1 MNDGQR
7 GKRSEALFERARV
20 RIPGGVNSPVRAFR
34 AVGGAPLFVARGEGP
49 HIWDVDGRRY
59 IDYVGSW
66 GPLLFG
72 HAHPRIIDAV
82 REAAASGTSFGA
94 PTEREVVLAERIC
107 ALVPSI
113 EMVRLVNSGTEATM
127 AVVRL
132 ARAAT
137 GRACILKFAG
147 CYHGHADS
155 FLIKAGSGVATL
167 GLPDSPGVTPG
178 TAADTLVAEFNDL
191 AGVEALLDA
200 HPRRVA
206 CIILEPVVGNMG
218 LVPPAD
224 GFLVGLRRLCDTHG
238 ALLVFDEVMTGF
250 RLARGGAQELYGVR
264 PDLSTFGK
272 VIGGG
277 MPIGAYG
284 GRRDL
289 MEMVAPSGPMYQAGT
304 LSGNPIAV
312 AAGLAMLDLLDDG
325 TVFRNLE
332 ARGRAL
338 EDGVCSHVR
347 RLGLDICLQRVGSMW
362 TLFFQPG
369 PVRDWPSAAKSD
381 TARFARFFRALLERG
396 VYLAPSQYEACF
408 VSAAHDDAVIAETVA
423 AIGGALEEA
432 FA

>member
-1 MNDGQR
+1 MNDGHR
-7 GKRSEALFERARV
+7 NSRSEALFERARR

-34 AVGGAPLFVARGEGP
+34 AVGGAPLFIARGQGP
-49 HIWDVDGRRY
+49 HLWDADGQRY

-72 HAHPRIIDAV
+72 HAHPRIVDAV

-107 ALVPSI
+107 TLVPSV

-137 GRACILKFAG
+137 GRPCMIKFAG

-200 HPRRVA
+200 HRGRVA

-224 GFLVGLRRLCDTHG
+224 GFLSGLRRLCDAHG
-238 ALLVFDEVMTGF
+238 VLLVFDEVMTGF

-312 AAGLAMLDLLDDG
+312 AAGLAMLDLLDDDA
-325 TVFRNLE
+325 VFRDLE
-332 ARGRAL
+332 TRSHAL
-338 EDGVCSHVR
+338 EEGVRTHVR
-347 RLGLDICLQRVGSMW
+347 RLGLDVCLQRVGSMW
-362 TLFFQPG
+362 TLFFQSG
-369 PVRDWPSAAKSD
+369 PVRDWPSAARSD
-381 TARFARFFRALLERG
+381 TARFARFFRALLQRG

-408 VSAAHDDAVIAETVA
+408 VSAAHDDAVIAATVT
-423 AIGGALEEA
+423 AIGAALEEA
-432 FA
+432 CT

>member
-1 MNDGQR
+1 
-7 GKRSEALFERARV
+7 V
-20 RIPGGVNSPVRAFR
+20 
-34 AVGGAPLFVARGEGP
+34 
-49 HIWDVDGRRY
+49 WDVEGRRY
-59 IDYVGSW
+59 LDYVGSW

-72 HAHPRIIDAV
+72 HAHPRIVDAV
-82 REAAASGTSFGA
+82 REAAALGTSFGA
-94 PTEREVVLAERIC
+94 PTEREVVLAERI
-107 ALVPSI
+107 ASLVPAV
-113 EMVRLVNSGTEATM
+113 EMVRLVNSGTEAAM
-127 AVVRL
+127 AAVRL

-137 GRACILKFAG
+137 GRARIVKFAG
-147 CYHGHADS
+147 CYHGHADG

-178 TAADTLVAEFNDL
+178 IAADTIIAEFNDL

-200 HPRRVA
+200 HRGQVA
-206 CIILEPVVGNMG
+206 CVIVEPVVGNMG

-224 GFLVGLRRLCDTHG
+224 GFLAGLRRACDAHG
-238 ALLVFDEVMTGF
+238 TLLVFDEVMTGF
-250 RLARGGAQELYGVR
+250 RVARGGAQDLYGVR

-289 MEMVAPSGPMYQAGT
+289 MELVAPSGPMYQAGT

-312 AAGLAMLDLLDDG
+312 AAGLAMLELLADG
-325 TVFRNLE
+325 AVYRTLETQSAALE
-332 ARGRAL
+332 AGIR
-338 EDGVCSHVR
+338 SHVQ
-347 RLGLDICLQRVGSMW
+347 RLGLSLCLQRVGSMW

-369 PVRDWPSAAKSD
+369 PVRDWPSAARSD
-381 TARFARFFRALLERG
+381 TKRFARFFSAALDRG

-408 VSAAHDDAVIAETVA
+408 VSAAHDDEAIAATVA
-423 AIGGALEEA
+423 ALGAALEEA